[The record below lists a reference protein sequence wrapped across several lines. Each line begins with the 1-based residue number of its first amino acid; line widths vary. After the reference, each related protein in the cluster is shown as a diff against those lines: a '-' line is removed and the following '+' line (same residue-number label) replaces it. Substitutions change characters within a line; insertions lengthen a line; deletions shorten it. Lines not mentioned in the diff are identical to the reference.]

1 MQSEVY
7 DLIIIGG
14 GLAGLSCAV
23 HLSQKRLKILLI
35 ERHSFP
41 HHRVCGEYV
50 SVEVLPYLKNLGVDP
65 MAQGAVS
72 ITDLQLTTPGGKT
85 TKHKLPLGGFGLSR
99 YKLDNLIF
107 KRAGE
112 TTTMLTDTATSIDP
126 MEDHYEVA
134 TKSGKIFRSLFVA
147 AAYGKRSLLD
157 KNMDRKFISKRT
169 GWMAVKAHYHYDH
182 PENLVSLHNFEGGYC
197 GVSRV
202 EDEIVNACCLT
213 TVNSFGKSKSIED
226 FQRTTMSKN
235 PYLKEFF
242 QSAQPRFDTPL
253 TISQISFEKKSAVEN
268 GIFMLGDS
276 AGLIHPLCGNGMAM
290 ALHSA
295 NIFSNLFL
303 EYFKGTQTNRELLEQ
318 LYRKQWHSTFS
329 GRLKTAGWIQ
339 KILMNNLASNVA
351 LEIAGI
357 VPALVPVVIRK
368 THGSV
373 FV

>member
-7 DLIIIGG
+7 DMIIIGG

-23 HLSQKRLKILLI
+23 HLSQQHLKILLI

-50 SVEVLPYLKNLGVDP
+50 SMEVLPYLKRLGADP

-72 ITDLQLTTPGGKT
+72 ITHLQLTTQSGRT
-85 TKHKLPLGGFGLSR
+85 TTHKLPLGGFGLSR
-99 YKLDNLIF
+99 YALDNLIYE
-107 KRAGE
+107 RAGE
-112 TTTMLTDTATSIDP
+112 TTTLVTDTATSIKP
-126 MEDHYEVA
+126 MQEHYEVA
-134 TKSGKIFRSLFVA
+134 TKSGKTFRSLFVV

-157 KNMDRKFISKRT
+157 KSMERKFISNRT
-169 GWMAVKAHYHYDH
+169 GWMAVKAHYRYDH

-197 GVSRV
+197 GVSKV
-202 EDEIVNACCLT
+202 EDGIVNACYLT
-213 TVNSFGKSKSIED
+213 TVSSFGKATSIED
-226 FQRTTMSKN
+226 FQNSTMSKN

-242 QSAQPRFDTPL
+242 QAAHPLFDTPL

-295 NIFSNLFL
+295 NIFSKLFL
-303 EYFKGTQTNRELLEQ
+303 KHFKGTRKNRDLLEQ
-318 LYRKQWHSTFS
+318 LYRKEWQATFS
-329 GRLKTAGWIQ
+329 GRLKTAGRIQ
-339 KILMNNLASNVA
+339 RILMNKRASNVA
-351 LEIAGI
+351 LEIAGMIPGI
-357 VPALVPVVIRK
+357 VPAVIRK